1 MVTTGNNNTNGANRN
16 GGQPLP
22 NPPQLTGDQFFQL
35 QMQMLATMNTAV
47 QALQQAQANP
57 APPPPQPRDKRGDF
71 MKGHPPTFSHASDPL
86 QADDWVRA
94 IERQLEIAQCNDR
107 EKVLYASGQLR
118 GAALDWWESYRQ
130 QDREAF
136 TWEQF
141 RERFRSH
148 HVPAGL
154 MKLKKK
160 EFLSLKQGNMSV
172 TEYRDKFLQL
182 ARYATAEV
190 AEDGDKQELFMEG
203 LNDYLQYSLMN
214 LNFNN
219 FNHLVDR
226 ALITER
232 KRKEM
237 EERKRKMTPGAS
249 NSNTR
254 PRYQPP
260 QQGYQQRPQQG
271 AQGQRYPNQ
280 QSRPAPQA
288 PRQGVPTPSAGNQNA
303 TPPPGRNCYKCGDP
317 GHYANVCPQK
327 PLSNQQGQKLAPQ
340 QQQGRPA
347 QQNKAPWQGKVN
359 HVTAE
364 AAAEAPNVVIGMP
377 PDRHV
382 EFLIELLPE
391 HDEVKKNIDELLEKG
406 FIRPSTSPWASPVLL
421 VEKKDTKDKR
431 MCVDY
436 RALNKVTVK
445 NKYPLP
451 RIDDLFDQ
459 LQGACVFSK
468 IDLRSGYHQLKIRPS
483 DIPKTAF
490 TTKYGLFEYTVMSFG
505 TTNAPAYFMRLMN
518 SRSEHEEHLRLVLQR
533 LREHRLYAKP
543 SKCELRIDEVPFLGH
558 IVSKGGI
565 AVDPRKVSA
574 VINWEIPR
582 TPREIRGFL
591 GCNIQVDEGKTKAFD
606 ELKKRLTTAPILVLP
621 DPAKKF
627 TVYCDA
633 SKEGLGCVLMQEGK
647 VIAYASRQLRK
658 HEVNYPT
665 HDLELA
671 STVVHALKIWRHY
684 LFGTKCEFYTDHKSL
699 KYIFTQ
705 NELNMRREK
714 VVGTDQGL

>member
-1 MVTTGNNNTNGANRN
+1 
-16 GGQPLP
+16 
-22 NPPQLTGDQFFQL
+22 
-35 QMQMLATMNTAV
+35 MNTAV

-57 APPPPQPRDKRGDF
+57 APPPPRPRDKRGDF
-71 MKGHPPTFSHASDPL
+71 MKGHPPTFSHASDPP
-86 QADDWVRA
+86 QADDRVGA
-94 IERQLEIAQCNDR
+94 IERQWRSLNAMTGESA
-107 EKVLYASGQLR
+107 LR

-172 TEYRDKFLQL
+172 TEYRDKFLHL

-203 LNDYLQYSLMN
+203 LNDHLQYSLMN

-271 AQGQRYPNQ
+271 AQGQRSVRLLKLRVRESPLL
-280 QSRPAPQA
+280 
-288 PRQGVPTPSAGNQNA
+288 PRVIECHST
-303 TPPPGRNCYKCGDP
+303 PGRNCYKCGDP

-327 PLSNQQGQKLAPQ
+327 PLSNQQGQKFAPQ

-364 AAAEAPNVVIGMP
+364 AAAEAPNVVIGT
-377 PDRHV
+377 
-382 EFLIELLPE
+382 FLVNSKPATVLFDTGAT
-391 HDEVKKNIDELLEKG
+391 HS
-406 FIRPSTSPWASPVLL
+406 FITKAYVDQHNLHTKTLKRSMSVTSPGG
-421 VEKKDTKDKR
+421 E
-431 MCVDY
+431 
-436 RALNKVTVK
+436 
-445 NKYPLP
+445 
-451 RIDDLFDQ
+451 
-459 LQGACVFSK
+459 
-468 IDLRSGYHQLKIRPS
+468 LR
-483 DIPKTAF
+483 
-490 TTKYGLFEYTVMSFG
+490 
-505 TTNAPAYFMRLMN
+505 TNIVCP
-518 SRSEHEEHLRLVLQR
+518 ELVL
-533 LREHRLYAKP
+533 K
-543 SKCELRIDEVPFLGH
+543 
-558 IVSKGGI
+558 
-565 AVDPRKVSA
+565 
-574 VINWEIPR
+574 
-582 TPREIRGFL
+582 
-591 GCNIQVDEGKTKAFD
+591 
-606 ELKKRLTTAPILVLP
+606 
-621 DPAKKF
+621 
-627 TVYCDA
+627 
-633 SKEGLGCVLMQEGK
+633 
-647 VIAYASRQLRK
+647 
-658 HEVNYPT
+658 
-665 HDLELA
+665 
-671 STVVHALKIWRHY
+671 
-684 LFGTKCEFYTDHKSL
+684 
-699 KYIFTQ
+699 
-705 NELNMRREK
+705 
-714 VVGTDQGL
+714 